1 MFASSDEKIEIVRL
15 LLSREEIDL
24 SLKNI
29 LIQKHFNIILNLY
42 FFKWNF
48 NFLFFYGIFNFN
60 HLIKQH

>member
-48 NFLFFYGIFNFN
+48 NFLFFYGIF
-60 HLIKQH
+60 

>member
-29 LIQKHFNIILNLY
+29 LIQKNFNIISNLY
-42 FFKWNF
+42 FFNKILIF
-48 NFLFFYGIFNFN
+48 YFFYGIFNFY